1 MSDEN
6 KTTRVRPIA
15 KMRARDLRKDATLA
29 ERKLWRVL
37 RDKQLNGHRFRR
49 QYPLGDYIVDLVCV
63 ERMLIIEL
71 DGGQHADQEEYD
83 ARRSAWLESQGY
95 KVLRF
100 WNNDVMGN
108 IEGVVAMVAA
118 ALERSL
124 LPPFQPSP
132 LKGEGALS
140 ELDGPSS
147 LRGKE
152 K

>member
-1 MSDEN
+1 MSDKN
-6 KTTRVRPIA
+6 GPTRVHPNA
-15 KMRARDLRKDATLA
+15 TKHARNLRKDATLP

-37 RDKQLNGHRFRR
+37 RDKQLGGHRFRR
-49 QYPLGDYIVDLVCV
+49 QHPLGDYFVDLVCV

-124 LPPFQPSP
+124 LPPSQPSR
-132 LKGEGALS
+132 LKGESALS
-140 ELDGPSS
+140 ELDGPY
-147 LRGKE
+147 
-152 K
+152 